1 MLDWRMQFGSKAKVF
16 YPIPIQM
23 QTLGQSEPGVGSGV
37 GEKGEMSLQHKHTT
51 QPGTQED
58 HRPDS
63 STLLLA
69 DQRVKREG

>member
-1 MLDWRMQFGSKAKVF
+1 MQFGSKAKVF
-16 YPIPIQM
+16 HPIPIQM
-23 QTLGQSEPGVGSGV
+23 QTLGPSEPGMGSGV